1 MVLFNFIVLY
11 LQSGL
16 PGFYDPC
23 VGEEKSLKV
32 LYQFRGVMHQVLSG
46 DMEALRI
53 PKQCMWSILYHF
65 VVCILLRNVQDMRSL
80 KISLK
85 ISKSDTAFL
94 IMFHGMAMYPFD
106 LTSARNIYS
115 G

>member
-1 MVLFNFIVLY
+1 MYVCSHSPHDFMS

-46 DMEALRI
+46 DTEPLRI
-53 PKQCMWSILYHF
+53 PKQCKSLEVYTIATLKVVSLTFSYISIGF
-65 VVCILLRNVQDMRSL
+65 SRSYTYL
-80 KISLK
+80 NP
-85 ISKSDTAFL
+85 A
-94 IMFHGMAMYPFD
+94 
-106 LTSARNIYS
+106 
-115 G
+115 